1 MRKTSNDEW
10 REGISESVGY
20 QQVFEMME
28 VRGEDGY
35 DEL

>member
-1 MRKTSNDEW
+1 MMS
-10 REGISESVGY
+10 REGISKSVGY
-20 QQVFEMME
+20 QQVFSMME